1 MDIDPDSAEVLILS
15 SSTHTM
21 RHRPEEAIVDCQ
33 KAAIIAP
40 NNAEVLALAGFAYAY
55 SGQYEQALMYLD
67 TSLRLS
73 PIYPNWY
80 MIVSGQIVLH
90 SGSIE
95 KAIEDLQRGIDL
107 EPESTLVRYYL
118 INALITAGNLTKAK
132 KVAQEIKALDPSFGI
147 AGFIRSY
154 SHDETKRFQFQL
166 NLEKVGFNI

>member
-1 MDIDPDSAEVLILS
+1 MRNQPEKAIIDS
-15 SSTHTM
+15 
-21 RHRPEEAIVDCQ
+21 Q

-40 NNAEVLALAGFAYAY
+40 NNAEVQALTSFAYIY
-55 SGQYEQALMYLD
+55 SGQYEQAKTCLD
-67 TSLRLS
+67 ASLRLS

-80 MIVSGQIVLH
+80 MIVSGEIALH

-95 KAIEDLQRGIDL
+95 KAIENFQRGIDL

-147 AGFIRSY
+147 AGFIRAH
-154 SHDETKRFQFQL
+154 SHDETIRNQFQS
-166 NLEKVGFNI
+166 NLEKVGFKP